1 MNFREFSNTQRHCNS
16 VLGLFFELNSAEIE
30 VYRYLVEGDGKTAR
44 EIGEFIGKD
53 RSTAY
58 RMLERLRSAGVVDKR
73 TEYLPKGGYYHI
85 YEAKDPALLIEE
97 LKMNIRESCEK
108 ILDLVEKAEE
118 SKDVLSALTSVLSEG
133 AYFGTSRGSI
143 NERVRGKRGKNEKKV
158 PAGQGKSDDRKNKGA
173 GTGSKPEPSGDL
185 KQGEE
190 DDGGEDEEE
199 DDDSQIPIH
208 LR

>member
-1 MNFREFSNTQRHCNS
+1 
-16 VLGLFFELNSAEIE
+16 LNPAEIE
-30 VYRYLVEGDGKTAR
+30 VYRYLVEGDGKTAS

-58 RMLERLRSAGVVDKR
+58 RMLERLRSAGVVHKR

-85 YEAKDPALLIEE
+85 YEAKDPALLIGE
-97 LKMNIRESCEK
+97 LKINIRESYEK

-118 SKDVLSALTSVLSEG
+118 SEDVLSALTSVLSEG
-133 AYFGTSRGSI
+133 ASFGTTRGPI
-143 NERVRGKRGKNEKKV
+143 NERGRGKRGKRGKKA

-173 GTGSKPEPSGDL
+173 GAGSKTGSSDDL
-185 KQGEE
+185 EAGEE
-190 DDGGEDEEE
+190 EDGGEDGGEDEEE
-199 DDDSQIPIH
+199 EDDRQIPIH